1 VWFHTLVADTVL
13 DNEVTEKQRKKV
25 ARLEKENA
33 AMKVKIAKAKSNA
46 GSNAGK
52 WSIILIG
59 PCAIFFSGPSRER
72 DTEDD
77 IESEDFD
84 VPANF
89 LSSIRSLGVVSAT
102 PAKPLRPQQ
111 IGAASAPVPSSVDGN
126 VILFS
131 SPHILNYWD
140 KGLQTTPRPSAVDET
155 AIELPAPPVRK
166 RPIGM
171 IPAPSPPHSLPST
184 PAQLNKQ
191 PTGVIPI
198 PTPLTADGIYLFIFH
213 YRIFDFLWQ
222 TLNLCWW
229 CPKSWLSALANDLEP
244 YPGFGR

>member
-1 VWFHTLVADTVL
+1 MSQQATDCCTCDRRPASAGARPSVPALPYPPFHTRPSVPPFSVAALPCLSLIPIMTPGTRKSSRKSTLVLTPNPPKNMGESLPQPKGRSNGKARATQEPDINPVVEADTVL

-46 GSNAGK
+46 GSNAG
-52 WSIILIG
+52 
-59 PCAIFFSGPSRER
+59 PSHER

-111 IGAASAPVPSSVDGN
+111 IGAASAPVPSSVD
-126 VILFS
+126 
-131 SPHILNYWD
+131 D

-155 AIELPAPPVRK
+155 AIELPAPPVAS
-166 RPIGM
+166 G
-171 IPAPSPPHSLPST
+171 
-184 PAQLNKQ
+184 
-191 PTGVIPI
+191 
-198 PTPLTADGIYLFIFH
+198 PLA
-213 YRIFDFLWQ
+213 
-222 TLNLCWW
+222 
-229 CPKSWLSALANDLEP
+229 
-244 YPGFGR
+244 